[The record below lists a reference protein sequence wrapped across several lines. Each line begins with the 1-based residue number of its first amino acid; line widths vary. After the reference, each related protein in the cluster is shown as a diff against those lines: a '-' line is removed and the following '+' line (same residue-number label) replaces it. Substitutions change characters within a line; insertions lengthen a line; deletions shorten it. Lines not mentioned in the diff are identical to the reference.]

1 MIPYGHQTID
11 DEDIEEVIKVLRSDW
26 LTTGPKISEFENALC
41 DYVGSEHAI
50 AMNSGTSALDI
61 AVASLDLPRGS
72 EVITTPFTFVATSNA
87 LLYNGLKP
95 VFADIERE
103 TRNIDPEDIG
113 HRITPRTKAIMYMDY
128 AGHPCNIDEIQDIA
142 NEHDLYLIED
152 ACHSF
157 GATYHDKKIGS
168 LADLTVFSFHP
179 VKPITTG
186 EGGAVVTNDP
196 ELAQKARMLHSHGI
210 DRDTISRYGP
220 DAGWAYDMKMLGR
233 NYRMT
238 DIQAAL
244 GISQLKKIDQFI
256 ERRNEIA
263 LYYQELLQDI
273 ELISLPMTKE
283 KIRHGWHIYT
293 VLLEGAI
300 KRNDLF
306 KYLRREN
313 IGANVHYIPVYRHSY
328 YSETFDYNKKDY
340 PVTEDV
346 FKHIITLPLFPEMT
360 EEDVE
365 YVVSSILKIIHSL

>member
-26 LTTGPKISEFENALC
+26 LTTGPKICEFENALC

-50 AMNSGTSALDI
+50 AMNSGTSALDV
-61 AVASLDLPRGS
+61 AVASLDLPKGS

-87 LLYNGLKP
+87 LLYNGLRP
-95 VFADIERE
+95 VFADIGRD
-103 TRNIDPEDIG
+103 TRNIDPEDIKK
-113 HRITPRTKAIMYMDY
+113 RITPKTKAILYVDY
-128 AGHPCNIDEIQDIA
+128 AGHPCEIEEIQEIA
-142 NEHDLYLIED
+142 NEHSLYLIED
-152 ACHSF
+152 ACHSL
-157 GATYHDKKIGS
+157 GASYHGKKVGNF
-168 LADLTVFSFHP
+168 ADLTAFSFHP

-186 EGGAVVTNDP
+186 EGGAVVTNDL

-210 DRDTISRYGP
+210 DRNAVSRYGP

-244 GISQLKKIDQFI
+244 GISQLGKIDGFI

-263 LYYQELLQDI
+263 LYYNELLRDI
-273 ELISLPMTKE
+273 ELISLPMMKE

-293 VLLEGAI
+293 ILLDKSI
-300 KRNDLF
+300 NRDKFF
-306 KYLRREN
+306 KYMRKEN
-313 IGANVHYIPVYRHSY
+313 IGVNLHYIPVYRHSY
-328 YSETFDYNKKDY
+328 YAENFSFSKKDY

-346 FKHIITLPLFPEMT
+346 FKQIITLPLFPEMT

-365 YVVSSILKIIHSL
+365 YVVSSILKIINSL

>member
-196 ELAQKARMLHSHGI
+196 ELAQK
-210 DRDTISRYGP
+210 
-220 DAGWAYDMKMLGR
+220 
-233 NYRMT
+233 
-238 DIQAAL
+238 QEC
-244 GISQLKKIDQFI
+244 FI
-256 ERRNEIA
+256 AME
-263 LYYQELLQDI
+263 
-273 ELISLPMTKE
+273 
-283 KIRHGWHIYT
+283 
-293 VLLEGAI
+293 
-300 KRNDLF
+300 
-306 KYLRREN
+306 
-313 IGANVHYIPVYRHSY
+313 
-328 YSETFDYNKKDY
+328 
-340 PVTEDV
+340 
-346 FKHIITLPLFPEMT
+346 
-360 EEDVE
+360 
-365 YVVSSILKIIHSL
+365 